1 MKIIIDFD
9 DTIFDTHMFVQEIIE
24 HFKRVGFTADE
35 FKEIYRKSK
44 EKMKDFDQKAVVD
57 LFFKLKPFD
66 KEDVVNEI
74 DSLVERSEEFIYPDF
89 KKFANEHLRKELTLL
104 SFGTT
109 DFQKR
114 KIQNA
119 NINNLF
125 DKVHITDKGKVF
137 YLENIY
143 RSNPEDLIVFIDD
156 KAEEIDR
163 VKEKFPDVIT
173 IKMERPRGGH
183 VKVRSEKTDYVAR
196 NFSDVKKI
204 IKKINDAYESGGSFN
219 I

>member
-1 MKIIIDFD
+1 MKIVIDFD
-9 DTIFDTHMFVQEIIE
+9 DTIFNTYMFVQEIIK
-24 HFKRVGFTADE
+24 HFQRVGFTSDE
-35 FKEIYRKSK
+35 FKEIYKKSK
-44 EKMKDFDQKAVVD
+44 EKMNSFDQKTVVD
-57 LFFKLKPFD
+57 LFFQLKPFD
-66 KEDVVNEI
+66 KEDVVEEI
-74 DSLVERSEEFIYPDF
+74 DSLIERSREFIYPDF
-89 KKFANEHLRKELTLL
+89 KKFANEHIRKELTLL

-114 KIQNA
+114 KIDNA
-119 NINNLF
+119 NISNLF
-125 DKVHITDKGKVF
+125 DKVHITDKDKVF

-156 KAEEIDR
+156 KASEIDK
-163 VKEKFPDVIT
+163 VKEKFPDVIA

-183 VKVRSEKTDYVAR
+183 IKIKSERADYVAK

-204 IKKINDAYESGGSFN
+204 IKKISEAYESSGPLN

>member
-9 DTIFDTHMFVQEIIE
+9 DTIFNTYLFVQEIIK
-24 HFKRVGFTADE
+24 HFKRVGFTSDE
-35 FKEIYRKSK
+35 FKEIYKKSK
-44 EKMKDFDQKAVVD
+44 EKMKDFDQSAVVD
-57 LFFKLKPFD
+57 LFFKLRPFD
-66 KEDVVNEI
+66 KEEVVEEI
-74 DSLVERSEEFIYPDF
+74 NALIERSEEFVYPDF
-89 KKFANEHLRKELTLL
+89 RKFADDRLRKELVLL

-114 KIQNA
+114 KIDNA
-119 NINNLF
+119 NVNNLF
-125 DKVHITDKGKVF
+125 DKVHITDKDKVF

-156 KAEEIDR
+156 KAAEIDK

-183 VKVRSEKTDYVAR
+183 TKIKSEKTDYIAK
-196 NFSDVKKI
+196 NFSDVKII
-204 IKKINDAYESGGSFN
+204 IKKINEAYESGGSIN